1 MIFAGIID
9 LKRGQMFVVELF
21 LPLETSDGRSIPSET
36 FERIKT
42 ELTERFGGVT
52 SFLRSPAEG
61 AWKPSGGSVVH
72 DQVAIFE
79 VMVEDVDTA
88 WWHQY
93 RKGLER
99 EFDQAQILARLYQV
113 TVL

>member
-1 MIFAGIID
+1 
-9 LKRGQMFVVELF
+9 MFVVELF
-21 LPLETSDGRSIPSET
+21 IPLEKPDGTAVPVNV

-52 SFLRSPAEG
+52 AHLQSPAEG
-61 AWKPSGGSVVH
+61 AWKPEAEDVIH
-72 DQVAIFE
+72 DRIAIFE

-88 WWHQY
+88 WWRDH
-93 RKGLER
+93 RHRLEV
-99 EFDQAQILARLYQV
+99 ELDQHRILARLHQV

>member
-1 MIFAGIID
+1 
-9 LKRGQMFVVELF
+9 MFVVELF
-21 LPLETSDGRSIPSET
+21 IPLEKPDGTAVPVNV

-52 SFLRSPAEG
+52 AHLQSPAEG
-61 AWKPSGGSVVH
+61 AWKPEAEDVIH
-72 DQVAIFE
+72 DRIAIFE

-88 WWHQY
+88 WWRDY
-93 RKGLER
+93 RHRLEV
-99 EFDQAQILARLYQV
+99 ELDQHRILARLHQV